1 MFVSL
6 STCLKK
12 IERLSPFE
20 NKQSSCFCLRTKWS
34 QSTVVDFLVD
44 HKIISTMN
52 EIDHLKNTGL
62 NVFIYGYVN
71 LADVA
76 NAISCSL
83 RLRTEADKQLCGDFC
98 LPQNI
103 RLFFLITQSK
113 MVDKTLAYLILR
125 RLNNRK
131 SSVCFLDPNA
141 MVAIRTQIMCTF

>member
-1 MFVSL
+1 MD
-6 STCLKK
+6 
-12 IERLSPFE
+12 
-20 NKQSSCFCLRTKWS
+20 Q
-34 QSTVVDFLVD
+34 
-44 HKIISTMN
+44 KIISTMN
-52 EIDHLKNTGL
+52 EIDLLKNTGL
-62 NVFIYGYVN
+62 NVCMYGYVN

-76 NAISCSL
+76 NAIFCSL
-83 RLRTEADKQLCGDFC
+83 RLGTDADKQLCGDFC